1 MPPNTVIHIG
11 ALILGGYTYWRT
23 HARTHARTDAHLQV
37 AVSIIGD
44 TGGVPKE
51 VEAVLH
57 LGVDIVVV
65 GVIFVIFVWFE
76 QKGRSVGQLIGWSNL
91 SMHAC

>member
-1 MPPNTVIHIG
+1 M
-11 ALILGGYTYWRT
+11 
-23 HARTHARTDAHLQV
+23 HARTHARTGGRTHLQV
-37 AVSIIGD
+37 AVSIIGH

-65 GVIFVIFVWFE
+65 VVVGVVVFCLIRAD
-76 QKGRSVGQLIGWSNL
+76 RSVGRPANWLVEFE
-91 SMHAC
+91 HAC